1 MKALALHQS
10 WGAVR
15 RAAVV
20 VTGCLVL
27 IGSAHAARVVLAQ
40 GELSLERGDKML
52 PVTAGTVLHEDD
64 VLRTSS
70 NGETFLRFDNGARML
85 VRADSAV
92 RFSTLRE
99 RGPVSKRRKTI
110 RLVQGGLRYITG
122 VGAARHRVAFETDTA
137 TIGIRGTDLDIAVS
151 KDTQA
156 DAPTGTYL
164 QVNQGA
170 AVLQA
175 LDGTVLDV
183 EHGEQA
189 FGGEPELTP
198 KGEGGVRR
206 PAGRKLQGLAGIFKK
221 SGFDALMR

>member
-1 MKALALHQS
+1 MVSQPFQAKS
-10 WGAVR
+10 R
-15 RAAVV
+15 MAATIFVACM
-20 VTGCLVL
+20 TLM
-27 IGSAHAARVVLAQ
+27 GSAQAARVVLAQ
-40 GELSLERGDKML
+40 GDLSLERGDKTLSVVAGMQL
-52 PVTAGTVLHEDD
+52 QEEDVLHTAGD
-64 VLRTSS
+64 
-70 NGETFLRFDNGARML
+70 GETLLRFDNGARML

-92 RFSTLRE
+92 RFTTLRE
-99 RGPVSKRRKTI
+99 RGPVSKRRKAI

-151 KDTQA
+151 KDAQP

-183 EHGEQA
+183 ERGEQA
-189 FGGEPELTP
+189 FGGEPDLTP
-198 KGEGGVRR
+198 KGEGGVKR

-221 SGFDALMR
+221 SGLDALMK

>member
-1 MKALALHQS
+1 MVSKPFQAKP
-10 WGAVR
+10 R
-15 RAAVV
+15 MAATIFVACM
-20 VTGCLVL
+20 TLM
-27 IGSAHAARVVLAQ
+27 GSAQAARVVLAQ
-40 GELSLERGDKML
+40 GNLSLERGDKTL
-52 PVTAGTVLHEDD
+52 PVVAGMQLQEEDVLH
-64 VLRTSS
+64 TAAG
-70 NGETFLRFDNGARML
+70 GETLLRFDNGARML

-92 RFSTLRE
+92 RFTTLRE
-99 RGPVSKRRKTI
+99 RGPVSKRRKAI

-151 KDTQA
+151 KDAQP

-183 EHGEQA
+183 ERGEQA
-189 FGGEPELTP
+189 FGGEPDLTP
-198 KGEGGVRR
+198 KGEGGVKR

-221 SGFDALMR
+221 SGLDALMK